1 MSNEQSAMSNAS
13 SVGAVILAAGQ
24 GSRLG
29 NKPKALL
36 KAFGESLI
44 ERQLRALKD
53 VGITDI
59 VVVTGFHHEQIEPI
73 VQTFG
78 ARVVRNPQ
86 PSFGQPTSVRLG
98 MQAIGESHDAV
109 IMMLSDQPLVDQT
122 DIAQLLTAFRARS
135 VGDALVPRVRGQRGN
150 PIVVA
155 GSLMS
160 KMLAQSPTTYCRE
173 YLDQHPDEVSYF
185 DCDNEHFVTDI
196 DTLDDLDALKKRWG
210 IELE

>member
-1 MSNEQSAMSNAS
+1 MTNAR

-29 NKPKALL
+29 GRPKAVL
-36 KAFGESLI
+36 KTSGESLI
-44 ERQLRALKD
+44 ERHLRALRNA
-53 VGITDI
+53 GIRDI
-59 VVVTGFHHEQIEPI
+59 VVVTGFYYQQIEPI
-73 VQTFG
+73 LKAHGV
-78 ARVVRNPQ
+78 RVVRNPQ

-98 MQAIGESHDAV
+98 MQAIGESHDAI
-109 IMMLSDQPLVDQT
+109 IMMLSDQPLVDAT
-122 DIAQLLTAFRARS
+122 DIEQLLNVFRARS
-135 VGDALVPRVRGQRGN
+135 GGNAVVPRVHGQRGN

-155 GSLMS
+155 GPLMG

>member
-1 MSNEQSAMSNAS
+1 MSNDQ

-36 KAFGESLI
+36 KVSGESLI
-44 ERQLRALKD
+44 ERHLLALKNA
-53 VGITDI
+53 GIRDI
-59 VVVTGFHHEQIEPI
+59 VVVTGFYHEQIEP
-73 VQTFG
+73 VVEALE
-78 ARVVRNPQ
+78 ARIVRNPE
-86 PSFGQPTSVRLG
+86 PSSGQPTSVRLG
-98 MQAIGESHDAV
+98 MQAIGESHDAI
-109 IMMLSDQPLVDQT
+109 IMMLSDQPLVDAT
-122 DIAQLLTAFRARS
+122 DIEQLLAVFRVRS
-135 VGDALVPRVRGQRGN
+135 GGNAVVPRVHGQRGN
-150 PIVVA
+150 PIVVT
-155 GSLMS
+155 GSLIG

-173 YLDQHPDEVSYF
+173 YLDQHPGEVSYF